1 MTDLDGI
8 AAAFPDLRRTDD
20 AAYVEVTSRHFVR
33 ITEDRAGLHLTLSR
47 LADPCEDADTVPD
60 VDVGTGL
67 AGQDAVRVI
76 CALVTLL

>member
-1 MTDLDGI
+1 MPNLDAVI
-8 AAAFPDLRRTDD
+8 AAFPDLRHTDD

-33 ITEDRAGLHLTLSR
+33 VTEDRAGLHLTLSR
-47 LADPCEDADTVPD
+47 YPDPCEDPETLPD

-67 AGQDAVRVI
+67 DGQDAVRVI